1 MNNFHQFDPWDM
13 ITQISTNQAQQQQQ
27 LISMVLAH
35 NVSQEQISEL
45 IRQQH
50 TIMRNLSALSTAVSH
65 LAKAIEKERT

>member
-1 MNNFHQFDPWDM
+1 MNNFHEFDPWDM

-35 NVSQEQISEL
+35 TASQEQISEL

-65 LAKAIEKERT
+65 LARSISEERT

>member
-35 NVSQEQISEL
+35 NASQEQISEL

-50 TIMRNLSALSTAVSH
+50 SIMLKISALSAAVSH
-65 LAKAIEKERT
+65 LAKAIQKERT